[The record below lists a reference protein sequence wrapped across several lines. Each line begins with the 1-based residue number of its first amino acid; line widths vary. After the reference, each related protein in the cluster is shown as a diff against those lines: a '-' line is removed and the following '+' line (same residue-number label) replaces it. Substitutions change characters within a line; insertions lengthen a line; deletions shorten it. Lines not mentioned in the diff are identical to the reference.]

1 MKKLIFSMLLAG
13 FSNVTL
19 AQQSPDV
26 VDMKKHHIVIQFNDG
41 EAASQDAVV
50 GQVKNILTAW
60 PNAEV
65 EVICHSSGL
74 DLLTSAKS
82 EVGKTLTELSAKG
95 VIFSACNNSMRKRN
109 VKKEDLVSV
118 ARVVPSAMIQLT
130 LRQEEGWAYVKGGH

>member
-1 MKKLIFSMLLAG
+1 MKKLLFIVLLATVA
-13 FSNVTL
+13 NVSL
-19 AQQSPDV
+19 AQQNSDV
-26 VDMKKHHIVIQFNDG
+26 VDMKKHRIVMQFNDG
-41 EAASQDAVV
+41 ESTSQESIV

-65 EVICHSSGL
+65 EVVCHSSGL

-82 EVGKTLTELSAKG
+82 EVSKILSELSAKG

-118 ARVVPSAMIQLT
+118 AGVVPSAMIQLT
-130 LRQEEGWAYVKGGH
+130 RRQEEGWAYVKGGH

>member
-1 MKKLIFSMLLAG
+1 MLLAG
-13 FSNVTL
+13 IANVTQ

-26 VDMKKHHIVIQFNDG
+26 VDMKKHHIVMQFTDG
-41 EAASQDAVV
+41 ETMSQEAVV

-60 PNAEV
+60 PNAEI

-82 EVGKTLTELSAKG
+82 EVSKTLTELSAKG

-109 VKKEDLVSV
+109 VKKEDLVSA